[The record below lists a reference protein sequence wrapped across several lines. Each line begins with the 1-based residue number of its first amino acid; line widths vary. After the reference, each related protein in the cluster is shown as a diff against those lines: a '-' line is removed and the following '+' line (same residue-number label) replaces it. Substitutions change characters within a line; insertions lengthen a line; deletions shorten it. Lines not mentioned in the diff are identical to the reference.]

1 MRARLL
7 SILHRESRTIPANVL
22 DKLVT
27 GSQSDIR
34 QVLNMLSTWSLTKST
49 MDYDEGTALSK
60 ASEKYVALNPFQ
72 IAEQLLVETNYRA
85 LSVPDKFDLYFN
97 DYQLS
102 PLMIQENYVRMNPTE
117 ARGDASGLAAI
128 ELMSKAADSL
138 SDADMVDSMIHGY
151 DSLSTTRGMFN
162 QHIAR
167 KS

>member
-1 MRARLL
+1 M
-7 SILHRESRTIPANVL
+7 IPANVL

-97 DYQLS
+97 DYQLA
-102 PLMIQENYVRMNPTE
+102 PLMIQENYIRMNPTD
-117 ARGDASGLAAI
+117 ARADASGLEAI
-128 ELMSKAADSL
+128 ELISKAADSL
-138 SDADMVDSMIHGY
+138 SDSDMVDSMIHGY
-151 DSLSTTRGMFN
+151 DPFNHSLGKSN
-162 QHIAR
+162 QHNTGEPNTVFMVSIY
-167 KS
+167 